1 MESVVWS
8 KHATPEQT
16 IVLGGEMAE
25 AKRLAKMEANPDI
38 SADRLPHYA
47 GYLQAQVGLIRAS
60 AYVGMVTRPGERRCV
75 PGIFEVV
82 HLPENGVHAHA
93 HVVLSED
100 YAEAIKAQMSLD
112 GSPGAENM
120 SKKQAFPVAVN
131 MLLATMELTGF
142 FCHNG
147 DHIPCAAI
155 V

>member
-1 MESVVWS
+1 
-8 KHATPEQT
+8 
-16 IVLGGEMAE
+16 MAE

-60 AYVGMVTRPGERRCV
+60 EYVGVVTRPGERRCI
-75 PGIFEVV
+75 PGLFEVV

-93 HVVLSED
+93 HVVLAED
-100 YAEAIKAQMSLD
+100 YADAIKAQMSLD

-120 SKKQAFPVAVN
+120 SKKQAFPVAIN

-147 DHIPCAAI
+147 DHIPCSAI